1 MGATTRREPVRN
13 AIPKAKAYQYYNML
27 DFKGIEISD
36 NPFNTT
42 TGSCSD
48 CLNVYVDKEG
58 SLTTRPRL
66 EIMSELKNIVAL
78 QNATFIGVY
87 GLVEGYLIH
96 CTISNVNKFYR
107 YVNNT
112 LTAITDSNNLC
123 PATRCKTFEQ
133 NDVIYILTGS
143 NYLNIIDND
152 LSEVEGYVPTV
163 RVGATEN
170 SDGNYLE
177 EYNLLTNKYR
187 KEYSWSFKNNIS
199 IPTKEI
205 IKITTESFD
214 GTKNKGFIE
223 DDLNYHR
230 SWAKPLY
237 FFYDNSY
244 IGYSYTNNADYINL
258 YYVRYIQNENG
269 TETRTVHQ
277 IICNLDNSQTYEEYS
292 VNTKIVVS
300 ENEKYFTLE
309 IPNIVSLEQD
319 NYVSLFFIGK
329 ISDEPDIEDDV
340 ILTNYFHSEE
350 HSSAIYNR
358 MSENSKFTKNNNY
371 FIETTNYY
379 TIIYNTKT
387 NTIVYDAPIYLTSDN
402 TSVTTPNNI
411 MGLGI
416 DDDSEH
422 LLFICEISNF
432 DTKACKT
439 TFSHLI
445 SNTTPNTRAI
455 NDWEVT
461 IEPIDMIGYKNI
473 LYSYSKQKL
482 LLSDL
487 VFDVSNGN
495 TTFLPYGDVTA
506 DCFYGNIDTGLYI
519 LPYKNTDNNVEF
531 IIYTDVL
538 NDPYKIIFMHL
549 SDLKITDNIKLKTL
563 HQPTDSM
570 KYIHGRYNS
579 YTDEFNFSAVLKT
592 SNIESISPMHIIVKL
607 RDNPKIFSDKKIAEN
622 NETYSKWQQRR
633 AVFFNSLIT
642 ARFFNQRWFTS
653 GSHIFYTNNNDP
665 TYIPMYNYDL
675 LGDDGY
681 EVTGLNVISDT
692 GMVAYTS
699 KQLSII
705 TPVKDRG
712 DGNWDYSFTETKN
725 TTGNVAKGNTI
736 VTSYSTLPLQIDYK
750 GIFTIQQT
758 ENVVSEANVVTP
770 ITNAIMRKWM
780 KESETS
786 RNMIENTRT
795 MNYLYWTYFLLDT
808 GTNTKIY
815 VLDNRTLSWFYWEIP
830 IRVMD
835 MYVEDEETVFFDYN
849 GVKYVMKTEDINE
862 HNNNEYNLRTYYDE
876 LPETNEIIHWHWYSQ
891 ILPLGSINFS
901 KQLVATTFILNDDEN
916 TDNYGLRY
924 RFRGFRKTIY
934 ETDNRDIEGD
944 LQYVRNKT
952 VRSMFTRIQFLQ
964 ILLSD
969 KTDDLIGDYSRL
981 RLVGL
986 GFKYRL
992 LEANRT

>member
-13 AIPKAKAYQYYNML
+13 TIPKAKAYQYYNML

-66 EIMSELKNIVAL
+66 EIMSELKNIVTL

-112 LTAITDSNNLC
+112 LTAITDSDNLC

-133 NDVIYILTGS
+133 NDVIYILTGN
-143 NYLNIIDND
+143 NYLNIINND
-152 LSEVEGYVPTV
+152 LSEVEGYIPTV
-163 RVGATEN
+163 EVRTNTSEKGVM
-170 SDGNYLE
+170 LE
-177 EYNLLTNKYR
+177 DYNLLTNEYYISYNWNWKNTTAFLPKNIDL
-187 KEYSWSFKNNIS
+187 KETDNIVTKKVYTSLDSLVPECFFK
-199 IPTKEI
+199 
-205 IKITTESFD
+205 D
-214 GTKNKGFIE
+214 G
-223 DDLNYHR
+223 
-230 SWAKPLY
+230 
-237 FFYDNSY
+237 SY
-244 IGYSYTNNADYINL
+244 IGSELIGSGPYFNKL
-258 YYVRYIQNENG
+258 YYV
-269 TETRTVHQ
+269 HK
-277 IICNLDNSQTYEEYS
+277 
-292 VNTKIVVS
+292 VNDELSKTQLIFSTSSHGQQDKFKEV
-300 ENEKYFTLE
+300 
-309 IPNIVSLEQD
+309 NIVASDTAEKMFAITIKYWTNLSDQSTEQETSFLCDLSDVANFQKYETSVAIGFYNRFSYKNNYLLSL
-319 NYVSLFFIGK
+319 NYIYDINTRIAYSKPYFHTEDSYSAQQSDMAIKAIDLSNDELTFCVVLYDTNVVTNTGYYAYIFNINDYKNNSNTSLYGIGK
-329 ISDEPDIEDDV
+329 KGISLNLNDYSTFYNKAAYFKTQNTFVYSNYHINLTTKEVIQLPKTEILED
-340 ILTNYFHSEE
+340 TNYFYVNKDNGYYILIKENTQNKLSLL
-350 HSSAIYNR
+350 IYPD
-358 MSENSKFTKNNNY
+358 
-371 FIETTNYY
+371 I
-379 TIIYNTKT
+379 
-387 NTIVYDAPIYLTSDN
+387 
-402 TSVTTPNNI
+402 
-411 MGLGI
+411 
-416 DDDSEH
+416 
-422 LLFICEISNF
+422 ISNPEGVGLL
-432 DTKACKT
+432 DLTNDLATSK
-439 TFSHLI
+439 I
-445 SNTTPNTRAI
+445 SQHIAVYNYDSATLYTRAYSMNPTRI
-455 NDWEVT
+455 YEIT
-461 IEPIDMIGYKNI
+461 IRDGTEAKI
-473 LYSYSKQKL
+473 KQKL
-482 LLSDL
+482 EDGKEY
-487 VFDVSNGN
+487 D
-495 TTFLPYGDVTA
+495 
-506 DCFYGNIDTGLYI
+506 
-519 LPYKNTDNNVEF
+519 
-531 IIYTDVL
+531 
-538 NDPYKIIFMHL
+538 
-549 SDLKITDNIKLKTL
+549 
-563 HQPTDSM
+563 
-570 KYIHGRYNS
+570 
-579 YTDEFNFSAVLKT
+579 
-592 SNIESISPMHIIVKL
+592 
-607 RDNPKIFSDKKIAEN
+607 
-622 NETYSKWQQRR
+622 KWQERR
-633 AVFFNSLIT
+633 QAFLNSLIT
-642 ARFFNQRWFTS
+642 SRFYNQRWFTS
-653 GSHIFYTNNNDP
+653 GSHIFYTSNNDP
-665 TYIPMYNYDL
+665 TYIPLYNYDL

-786 RNMIENTRT
+786 RNMVENTRT

-835 MYVEDEETVFFDYN
+835 MYVEDEEAVFFDYN
-849 GVKYVMKTEDINE
+849 GVKYIMKTEDINE

-876 LPETNEIIHWHWYSQ
+876 LPETNELIHWHWYSQ

-924 RFRGFRKTIY
+924 KFRGFRKTIY

-952 VRSMFTRIQFLQ
+952 IRSMFTRIQFLQ

-969 KTDDLIGDYSRL
+969 KADDLIGDYSRL